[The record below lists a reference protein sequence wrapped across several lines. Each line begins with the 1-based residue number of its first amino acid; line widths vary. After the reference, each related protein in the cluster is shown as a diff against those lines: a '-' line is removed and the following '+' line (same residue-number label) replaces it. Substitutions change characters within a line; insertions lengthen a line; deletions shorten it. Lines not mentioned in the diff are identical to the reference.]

1 MLWFLQQY
9 PSPVLIEPVMKT
21 NQTEKTYTVPG
32 MSCQHCVMAVSEEV
46 GQVAGVES
54 VDVALETK
62 QVTVRGRDLDD
73 RALRAAIDE
82 AGYEATP

>member
-1 MLWFLQQY
+1 MT
-9 PSPVLIEPVMKT
+9 T

-32 MSCQHCVMAVSEEV
+32 MSCQHCVVAVSEEV
-46 GQVAGVES
+46 GRVAGVES

-62 QVTVRGRDLDD
+62 RITVRGRDLDD

-82 AGYEATP
+82 AGYEATV

>member
-1 MLWFLQQY
+1 
-9 PSPVLIEPVMKT
+9 MKAS
-21 NQTEKTYTVPG
+21 QTEKTYTVPDV
-32 MSCQHCVMAVSEEV
+32 SCHHCVIAVSEEV
-46 GQVAGVES
+46 GRVAGVES

-82 AGYEATP
+82 AGYEVAA

>member
-1 MLWFLQQY
+1 
-9 PSPVLIEPVMKT
+9 MKP

-32 MSCQHCVMAVSEEV
+32 MSCQHCVGAVSEEV
-46 GQVAGVES
+46 GQVEGVES

-73 RALRAAIDE
+73 RALRAAIAE
-82 AGYEATP
+82 AGYEATA

>member
-1 MLWFLQQY
+1 MT
-9 PSPVLIEPVMKT
+9 S

-32 MSCQHCVMAVSEEV
+32 MSCQHCVLAVSEEV

-54 VDVALETK
+54 VDVALKTK

-82 AGYEATP
+82 AGYEATA